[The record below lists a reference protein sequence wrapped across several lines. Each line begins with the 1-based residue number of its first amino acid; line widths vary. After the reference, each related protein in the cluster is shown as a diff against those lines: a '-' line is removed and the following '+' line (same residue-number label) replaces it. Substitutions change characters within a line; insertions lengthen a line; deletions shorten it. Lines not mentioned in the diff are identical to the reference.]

1 MPYLVAAVTLV
12 GAICL
17 VDLLLTVG
25 VIRRLRHHADL
36 LSRLPGLGF
45 GLPDGS
51 PLAIG
56 TRPTDFTATT
66 TAGEPVTP
74 ASLGDRTVLA
84 FFMSQCQPCS
94 ELLPEFIRFA
104 AELPAGYPR
113 PLAVVVGDDAQAAE
127 YAGRLSEV
135 ARVVTEP
142 VSGPVSTAFSVQGFP
157 ALAILDGQGVV
168 TAAAS
173 RLLDLPAPA
182 TI

>member
-94 ELLPEFIRFA
+94 ERPGSRVRGAPER
-104 AELPAGYPR
+104 
-113 PLAVVVGDDAQAAE
+113 
-127 YAGRLSEV
+127 GR
-135 ARVVTEP
+135 
-142 VSGPVSTAFSVQGFP
+142 SGGH
-157 ALAILDGQGVV
+157 
-168 TAAAS
+168 
-173 RLLDLPAPA
+173 
-182 TI
+182 